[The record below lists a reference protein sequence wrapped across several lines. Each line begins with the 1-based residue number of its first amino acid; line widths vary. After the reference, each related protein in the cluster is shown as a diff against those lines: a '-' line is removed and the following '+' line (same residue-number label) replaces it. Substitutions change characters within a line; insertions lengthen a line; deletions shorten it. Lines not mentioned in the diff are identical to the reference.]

1 MNGYFLFG
9 TNEEVILVLKSGQEE
24 DILNIIK
31 KLATMRSKEMK
42 AFASQLEESFYE
54 RSYRNNV
61 QTGPKNKTEGS
72 NSNGGRNSKTKN
84 PKHRAQHGSKGGSR
98 SWKTDPNL
106 GE

>member
-9 TNEEVILVLKSGQEE
+9 TNDEVILVLKSGREE

-61 QTGPKNKTEGS
+61 QAGPKNKTKGT
-72 NSNGGRNSKTKN
+72 NSARGRNTKTKN
-84 PKHRAQHGSKGGSR
+84 SKHRSKHSAKGRSR
-98 SWKTDPNL
+98 SWKTDPSL

>member
-9 TNEEVILVLKSGQEE
+9 TNNEVILVLKSGQEE

-54 RSYRNNV
+54 RSYRHNV
-61 QTGPKNKTEGS
+61 EAGPKDKSKGS
-72 NSNGGRNSKTKN
+72 NGTRGGNTKTKN
-84 PKHRAQHGSKGGSR
+84 TKHRTEHGPKGRSR
-98 SWKTDPNL
+98 SRTTDPNL

>member
-9 TNEEVILVLKSGQEE
+9 TNNEVILVLKSGQEE

-54 RSYRNNV
+54 RSYRNHV
-61 QTGPKNKTEGS
+61 EAGS
-72 NSNGGRNSKTKN
+72 KDKTKGPN
-84 PKHRAQHGSKGGSR
+84 STRSRNTKAKNAKHRAEHGSERRVRSR
-98 SWKTDPNL
+98 KTDPDL

>member
-9 TNEEVILVLKSGQEE
+9 TNNEVILVLKSGQEE

-54 RSYRNNV
+54 RSRSNV
-61 QTGPKNKTEGS
+61 EAGSKNKIKGS
-72 NSNGGRNSKTKN
+72 NGTRGGNTKTKN
-84 PKHRAQHGSKGGSR
+84 TKHRAEHGTKGRSGSR
-98 SWKTDPNL
+98 TSSSDL
-106 GE
+106 GK

>member
-9 TNEEVILVLKSGQEE
+9 TNNEVILVLKSGQEE
-24 DILNIIK
+24 DILHIIK

-61 QTGPKNKTEGS
+61 EAGSKNKTKGADS
-72 NSNGGRNSKTKN
+72 TRSRNPKTKN
-84 PKHRAQHGSKGGSR
+84 SKHRAKHGSKGGPG
-98 SWKTDPNL
+98 SWKTDPDL
-106 GE
+106 G